1 MNNLEVM
8 SSTFTRQSQ
17 PESTL
22 RKEKN
27 VRKREVVLARI
38 SVYIV
43 VLMVSCHAVRII
55 PTVWEIVQTL
65 TMDTETQVE
74 DRQETYGM
82 ISSVCRTSTGQPGW
96 TW

>member
-17 PESTL
+17 HESTL

-43 VLMVSCHAVRII
+43 VLMVSCHTVRII

-74 DRQETYGM
+74 DRQETYVM
-82 ISSVCRTSTGQPGW
+82 IFSV
-96 TW
+96 

>member
-1 MNNLEVM
+1 M
-8 SSTFTRQSQ
+8 
-17 PESTL
+17 
-22 RKEKN
+22 KERN
-27 VRKREVVLARI
+27 VRKREVLLARI

-43 VLMVSCHAVRII
+43 MLMVVCHSVRII

-74 DRQETYGM
+74 DRQETYVM
-82 ISSVCRTSTGQPGW
+82 IFSVCRTSTGQPGW

>member
-43 VLMVSCHAVRII
+43 VLMVSCHTVRII

-74 DRQETYGM
+74 DRQKTFVM

>member
-8 SSTFTRQSQ
+8 SSAFTNQSRQ
-17 PESTL
+17 ESTL

-27 VRKREVVLARI
+27 VRKREVALARI

-43 VLMVSCHAVRII
+43 VLMVSCHTVRTI

-74 DRQETYGM
+74 DR
-82 ISSVCRTSTGQPGW
+82 
-96 TW
+96 

>member
-1 MNNLEVM
+1 MNNLNVM
-8 SSTFTRQSQ
+8 ASGFSNQSQ
-17 PESTL
+17 HESTM

-43 VLMVSCHAVRII
+43 VLMVSCHTVRII

-65 TMDTETQVE
+65 AMDTETHVLE
-74 DRQETYGM
+74 RQET
-82 ISSVCRTSTGQPGW
+82 
-96 TW
+96 

>member
-1 MNNLEVM
+1 MCYDFRKIERHMNNLEVM
-8 SSTFTRQSQ
+8 SSTFNNQSRH
-17 PESTL
+17 EGTL

-43 VLMVSCHAVRII
+43 VLMVSCHTVRII

-74 DRQETYGM
+74 DRQETYVM
-82 ISSVCRTSTGQPGW
+82 IFSV
-96 TW
+96 